1 MRIGMVS
8 ATYDPAVVNGAVRMV
23 SLYKQ
28 YLEELGHEVT
38 IFTLGDEDQTDHKA
52 RIYRSQGVRLG
63 NYGYYISMSY
73 SREAQMQLAQMDIVH
88 CHHLIMSVEM
98 AHRYAR
104 CPIVYT
110 NHTRYDLYTGAYVS
124 LPQPAADAIMRQIW
138 PEFTDL
144 ADVVIAPS
152 ESMRRILADFGVRT
166 QIRVIENGIEL
177 DPFLHPRR
185 PRTKADYDLPETSR
199 LLVYVGRLS
208 SEKGLP
214 GLLEQ
219 FALAR
224 EMFPDMHLAILGKG
238 PQGEELR
245 RQAGALGIGPYVQF
259 RGVAPYDEVPDW
271 LAPADAFV
279 TASTSEVHPLTVI
292 EAMAAGKPVG
302 AVRSPGIS
310 DTVEHGVDGY
320 LADRVEGLDAV
331 MVALV
336 ADPARMRAM
345 GEAAREASKRFD
357 IQRTVAETVKLY
369 EELLEARPDLKR
381 DKEHG
386 RWSRRTEKW
395 SVLIEQLAEIV
406 RPSDGPGDGMRGR
419 WLPSAPSTRRPIDE

>member
-23 SLYKQ
+23 TLYKQ

-38 IFTLGDEDQTDHKA
+38 IFALGDESQNDEEA
-52 RIYRSQGVRLG
+52 GIYRSSGIRLG
-63 NYGYYISMSY
+63 DYGYYVSMGY
-73 SREAQMQLAQMDIVH
+73 SREAQARLAQMDIVH
-88 CHHLIMSVEM
+88 SHHLMMSVEM

-110 NHTRYDLYTGAYVS
+110 NHTRYDLYTGAYMP
-124 LPQPAADAIMRQIW
+124 LPQPAADAIMRQVW

-152 ESMRRILADFGVRT
+152 GSVRQILIDFGVRAR
-166 QIRVIENGIEL
+166 IEVIENGIEL
-177 DPFLHPRR
+177 EPFLYPQR
-185 PRTKADYDLPETSR
+185 PRAKSDYGLPEAAR

-208 SEKGLP
+208 SEKD
-214 GLLEQ
+214 LLELLDQ
-219 FALAR
+219 FAVAR
-224 EMFPDMHLAILGKG
+224 GLVPDLHLALFGKG
-238 PQGEELR
+238 PQEAELR
-245 RQAGALGIGPYVQF
+245 RRVEALGIGSRVQF
-259 RGVAPYDEVPDW
+259 RGVVPYDEVANW

-292 EAMAAGKPVG
+292 EAMAAGKPIG
-302 AVRSPGIS
+302 AVESPGIS
-310 DTVEHGVDGY
+310 DTIEHGVNGY
-320 LADRVEGLDAV
+320 LVDTAEGLDAA

-336 ADPARMRAM
+336 ADPERTRAM
-345 GEAAREASKRFD
+345 SAAARQASRRFD
-357 IQRTVAETVKLY
+357 IRRTVDETVKLY
-369 EELLEARPDLKR
+369 EGLLETRPDLRR

-395 SVLIEQLAEIV
+395 AGLLDQLAQIL
-406 RPSDGPGDGMRGR
+406 RPSDLTNGGGRSGRPPAVPGA
-419 WLPSAPSTRRPIDE
+419 WKKFDE